1 MAFNRPTLETLIKRN
16 QADIES
22 NLPGTD
28 AKLRRTNLG
37 VLAKIISACT
47 HGLYGYLAYIAEQ
60 ILPDTAEKTYL
71 DRHASLWLTV
81 PRKAASYALG
91 QVVFTGT
98 NDTLIPAG
106 SLLIRADGLEY
117 ELDADATIA
126 AGQAI
131 ASVTSVTAG
140 QTSNADAASML
151 TMASPIAGISSN
163 VTVHTTA
170 LTGGADE
177 ESDTDLRARII
188 ARIQQPP
195 HGGADFDYI
204 AWALEVSGVTRAWV
218 YPQELGLGT
227 VTVRFVRDN
236 DASLIP
242 DAAEVLAVYDYIEAR
257 RPITAVLNVVAPVAV
272 PLNFTIAA
280 MPSNTTVKAA
290 IEAELKDLI
299 QRESKP
305 NGTIY
310 LSHIREA
317 ISLAAG
323 ENNYVMTVPN
333 ADVTMTVGNMTT
345 FGAITWA

>member
-1 MAFNRPTLETLIKRN
+1 MPFTRPSLETLIKRN

-22 NLPGTD
+22 SLPGAD

-37 VLAKIISACT
+37 VLAKVISACT

-71 DRHASLWLTV
+71 DRHASLWLSV
-81 PRKAASYALG
+81 PRKAASYAVG
-91 QVVFTGT
+91 QVVFNGT
-98 NDTLIPAG
+98 NGTLIPAG
-106 SLLIRADGLEY
+106 SVLIRADGLEY

-140 QTSNADAASML
+140 QTGNADAATTL
-151 TMASPIAGISSN
+151 TMASPIAGIASN
-163 VTVHTTA
+163 VIVHTTA

-177 ESDTDLRARII
+177 ESDAELRARII

-204 AWALEVSGVTRAWV
+204 AWALEVPGVTRAWV

-227 VTVRFVRDN
+227 VTVRFVRDE
-236 DASLIP
+236 DANLIP
-242 DAAEVLAVYDYIEAR
+242 DAAEVIAVYNYIEAR
-257 RPITAVLNVVAPVAV
+257 RPVTVDLTVLAPVAV

-280 MPSNTTVKAA
+280 TPNTATVKAA

-323 ENNYVMTVPN
+323 ENNYVMSAPN
-333 ADVTMTVGNMTT
+333 ADVTTTVGNMTT
-345 FGAITWA
+345 FGVITWI